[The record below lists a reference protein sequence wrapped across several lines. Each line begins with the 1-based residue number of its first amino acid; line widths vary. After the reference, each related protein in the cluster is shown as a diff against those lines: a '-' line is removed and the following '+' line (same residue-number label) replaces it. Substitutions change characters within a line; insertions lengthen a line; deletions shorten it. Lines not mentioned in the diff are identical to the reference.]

1 MEDTYTDRTGLWI
14 LPTYIEIAY
23 IRDPFGEEQG
33 SDYLHFQYRVLY
45 MKACQHFKID
55 LENVT
60 LSFKV
65 CLYLWLCLLFYITRH
80 LLDTFWCEAH
90 FTNK

>member
-14 LPTYIEIAY
+14 LSTYIEIAF
-23 IRDPFGEEQG
+23 IRDLFGEEQG
-33 SDYLHFQYRVLY
+33 SDYLHFQYTVLY
-45 MKACQHFKID
+45 IKACQRFKID

-65 CLYLWLCLLFYITRH
+65 YVYLWLCLLFYVTCH
-80 LLDTFWCEAH
+80 LLDKFWCKAH